1 MILLLAPLTTKI
13 LQYFK
18 FDSLETKGYQFANI
32 STKNNA
38 LKRTNHPLHQTSV
51 TIQKD
56 ISPNN
61 ILEKLA
67 NYLKNN
73 WPQKRK
79 KKKFGNLT
87 TVVLIC
93 RESSHL
99 DRIIAQSYCRLK
111 YPLLTTIQASCH
123 WSTDKMKAFMNQ

>member
-1 MILLLAPLTTKI
+1 MILLLAPLTIEI

-51 TIQKD
+51 TVQKD

-79 KKKFGNLT
+79 KKVWKFNNCCLDMQGKLT
-87 TVVLIC
+87 FGLNNSPI
-93 RESSHL
+93 
-99 DRIIAQSYCRLK
+99 
-111 YPLLTTIQASCH
+111 LL
-123 WSTDKMKAFMNQ
+123 